1 MEVVGG
7 CVFRMQ
13 MNHRKAFTAEER
25 VTSSEI
31 RNPFVAVRVL
41 VAGYDIRSIILTQGS
56 PSGRCPPGPGVLI
69 RRRKSKEHKDR

>member
-13 MNHRKAFTAEER
+13 MNHRKAFTAEEL
-25 VTSSEI
+25 VTSSET

-56 PSGRCPPGPGVLI
+56 PKGPRMCG
-69 RRRKSKEHKDR
+69 KSKENKDR